1 MTIINNFQRCLNT
14 FFYHLRATHKHSP
27 DGTKALN
34 SLTQIIFANHS
45 NQTTYMDHWRWSYLM
60 DLIIGVLNIK
70 IDPINAEIKVVLHR
84 EM

>member
-1 MTIINNFQRCLNT
+1 MSNT
-14 FFYHLRATHKHSP
+14 FFYHLRATQKNSP

-45 NQTTYMDHWRWSYLM
+45 NQTTYMDHWRWSYFM

-70 IDPINAEIKVVLHR
+70 IDPINAEISGLTQRNVKSYLSLKDS
-84 EM
+84 